1 MVWFVAVTTFVL
13 GICLGMCIA
22 GRREPTGDP
31 SSVSSSETEE
41 TGRFSTSFR
50 VRGTR
55 KTVMD
60 VLTSFSRY
68 PEWIGDVRECTVY
81 AHVDREYRV
90 RLVTPVLWFT
100 VVTHLV
106 HTITEDSMSWCLDTD
121 QPNMFHVN
129 EGQWHVC
136 DEEGGTCMVTY
147 SVHIEPVFPLPSHA
161 IDILQ
166 KEASRRAVD
175 WLPRAL
181 RQTQTI
187 PDVDVPTPVWY
198 MRCLTCVAG
207 KKNV

>member
-13 GICLGMCIA
+13 GICLGMCIVA
-22 GRREPTGDP
+22 GRREPTGGP
-31 SSVSSSETEE
+31 SSSEID
-41 TGRFSTSFR
+41 GKRRFSTSFR
-50 VRGTR
+50 VPGTR

-90 RLVTPVLWFT
+90 RLVIPILWFT

-121 QPNMFHVN
+121 QPDTMFRVN

-147 SVHIEPVFPLPSHA
+147 SVQIQPVLPLPTHA

-166 KEASRRAVD
+166 QEASRRAVD

-187 PDVDVPTPVWY
+187 PDNDVPTPVWY
-198 MRCLTCVAG
+198 MRCLTCVPG